1 MKTKRKFTD
10 EFKAEAVGLL
20 EKSGK
25 PLSAVARELGLAP
38 PVLRAWREALRDAPG
53 RLGGPVR
60 HEARNAPAGV
70 GSPADLAAEIARL
83 RAVNA
88 RLEMHNEILKKAIAV
103 VGGDVT

>member
-38 PVLRAWREALRDAPG
+38 PVLRAWREALGDAPG
-53 RLGGPVR
+53 WLGGPVR
-60 HEARNAPAGV
+60 RGGAAPAGV

-88 RLEMHNEILKKAIAV
+88 RLLMHNEILKKAIAV
-103 VGGDVT
+103 VGGEPT